1 MTVTALRRIPPQ
13 RSLRSETPETTP
25 PPMSKKSLN
34 KANLTALGAER
45 LAELLLEVTTGN
57 AALQRRLRLELSA
70 AQGPKEVAREVRK
83 RFAALRRSTSFV
95 DWRGHHKLVQDLE
108 THLSMIVDKV
118 APDDPETAFDLLWAF
133 LELAPSIHERA
144 DDSHGDIGDVFRDA
158 LAGFEEIGPRAAPD
172 PEALAERI
180 FAALMDNDY
189 GQFDGLIDVLGETL
203 GEEGLERLKALALAD
218 EDVPRPE
225 DDENE
230 EIGYL
235 IGPAGIERRRA
246 VAADMKR
253 LGIDMIL
260 RDIADQQGDVDAY
273 MERYRPDQLR
283 MPRIAAE
290 VAQRLL
296 RSGRNQEAFEIVAA
310 ARTAAGDRGLATYEL
325 DQVHLACLVALGRT
339 DEAQAFRWAS
349 FERTLNPN
357 RLREFLKELPD
368 FEDIEAEERAKA
380 IAFAFPHVHAALTF
394 LVDWPDHAM
403 AARLVEIRS
412 EELDGDAY
420 HVLTPAAEALDGRH
434 SLAATLARRAMI
446 LFTLTEARSTRYKH
460 AARHLLECEAAD
472 RTIDD
477 YGEHPD
483 HATFVEALW
492 QRHGRKQGFW
502 GQVQQ

>member
-1 MTVTALRRIPPQ
+1 
-13 RSLRSETPETTP
+13 
-25 PPMSKKSLN
+25 MSKKSLN
-34 KANLTALGAER
+34 KANLTGLGAER

-70 AQGPKEVAREVRK
+70 AQGPGEVAREVRK

-95 DWRGHHKLVQDLE
+95 DWRGRHKLVQDLE
-108 THLSMIVDKV
+108 AHLSMIVDKV
-118 APDDPETAFDLLWAF
+118 APEDPETAFDLFWA
-133 LELAPSIHERA
+133 LLDLAPSIHERA
-144 DDSHGDIGDVFRDA
+144 DDSHGNIGDVFRDA
-158 LAGFEEIGPRAAPD
+158 MAEFQEIGPRAASD
-172 PEALAERI
+172 SHALAERI

-218 EDVPRPE
+218 EDTPLPE
-225 DDENE
+225 DEDSE

-235 IGPAGIERRRA
+235 TGPAGLERRRA
-246 VAADMKR
+246 VAADMTQLR
-253 LGIDMIL
+253 IDMIL

-273 MERYRPDQLR
+273 MGRYRPDQLR
-283 MPRIAAE
+283 MPQIAAE

-296 RSGRNQEAFEIVAA
+296 GAGRSQEAFEIVAA
-310 ARTAAGDRGLATYEL
+310 ARAAAGDRGLGTYEL
-325 DQVHLACLVALGRT
+325 DQVYLACLVALGRV
-339 DEAQAFRWAS
+339 DEAQAFRWAN
-349 FERTLNPN
+349 FERTLDPHH
-357 RLREFLKELPD
+357 LRDFLKELPD

-380 IAFAFPHVHAALTF
+380 VALAFPNMHAALTF
-394 LVDWPDHAM
+394 LIEWPDHAL
-403 AARLVEIRS
+403 AAKLVESRF

-420 HVLTPAAEALDGRH
+420 YVLTPAAEALDGH
-434 SLAATLARRAMI
+434 HPLAATLARRAMI

-483 HATFVEALW
+483 HATFVDALR

-502 GQVQQ
+502 GQVRG